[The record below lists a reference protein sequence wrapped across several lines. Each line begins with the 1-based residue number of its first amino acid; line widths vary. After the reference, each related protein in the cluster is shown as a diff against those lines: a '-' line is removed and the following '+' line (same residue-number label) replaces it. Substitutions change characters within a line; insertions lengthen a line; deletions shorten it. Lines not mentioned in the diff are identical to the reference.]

1 MDFVYTHCDHVVM
14 RRQAGSVQYT
24 IRGVS
29 PEVDRLLRKKA
40 VRTGKSLNQVA
51 LEELAAATMGSR
63 GRVDL
68 SDVTG
73 KWTPDPAFDE
83 ILAGQRQI
91 DWDKWRCGSPWIH

>member
-1 MDFVYTHCDHVVM
+1 MKS
-14 RRQAGSVQYT
+14 QAGSIQYT

-29 PEVDRLLRKKA
+29 PEVDRLLRKRA
-40 VRTGKSLNQVA
+40 ARANKSLNQII
-51 LEELAAATMGSR
+51 LEELAAATTGNR
-63 GRVDL
+63 RRIDF

-91 DWDKWRCGSPWIH
+91 DWDKWK